1 MGKTLQTLAHKEV
14 SNKTIFDKRF
24 VVECVENFH
33 IHYRNL
39 RLSLSTVDFIEL
51 TKGCIQAFERWNTRG
66 CPEHPQVHIELCKK
80 QIARQPINEGIRVNL
95 NENLYKHYEGRIFA
109 EGSEFTEDKYIHLKI
124 RDMRIEMPISEFKEL
139 ADVIAEAKKN
149 LEAIPVSV
157 Q

>member
-14 SNKTIFDKRF
+14 SDKTIFNRRF

-51 TKGCIQAFERWNTRG
+51 TKGCIQAFERWNARG
-66 CPEHPQVHIELCKK
+66 CPESPKVHIELCRK
-80 QIARQPINEGIRVNL
+80 QIAKEPLNEGIGVNL
-95 NENLYKHYEGRIFA
+95 NENLYKHYEGRVFA

-124 RDMRIEMPISEFKEL
+124 RDMRIEMSITEFKEL
-139 ADVIAEAKKN
+139 ADVISEAKKN
-149 LEAIPVSV
+149 LEAVSVPVS
-157 Q
+157 